1 MLKRCVFAATTA
13 ALLLFPLL
21 AHSLNTLNITL
32 DASSSPVTIGDD
44 ATAGN
49 GVNLFTSGAGPDIAF
64 SGEDVVNIDGALL
77 TSAVTIIV
85 NPLDSA
91 SAFDLNLFSGSANDL
106 FEINAAIPTRVIT
119 INGDGGSNNILD
131 VSGLVG
137 VLLNTGSSIKLNGV
151 TIIDY
156 SNIDS
161 VRGVTAVPE
170 PATLALLGLGVAGL
184 GFARRKSR

>member
-1 MLKRCVFAATTA
+1 M
-13 ALLLFPLL
+13 
-21 AHSLNTLNITL
+21 
-32 DASSSPVTIGDD
+32 
-44 ATAGN
+44 
-49 GVNLFTSGAGPDIAF
+49 
-64 SGEDVVNIDGALL
+64 
-77 TSAVTIIV
+77 
-85 NPLDSA
+85 
-91 SAFDLNLFSGSANDL
+91 NLFSGSANDL

-137 VLLNTGSSIKLNGV
+137 VLLDTGSSIKLNGV

-170 PATLALLGLGVAGL
+170 PATLALLGLGLAGL

>member
-21 AHSLNTLNITL
+21 AHSLNTLTITL

-49 GVNLFTSGAGPDIAF
+49 GVNLFTSGAGDIAF

-137 VLLNTGSSIKLNGV
+137 VLLDTGSSIKLNGV

-170 PATLALLGLGVAGL
+170 PATLALLGLGLAGL